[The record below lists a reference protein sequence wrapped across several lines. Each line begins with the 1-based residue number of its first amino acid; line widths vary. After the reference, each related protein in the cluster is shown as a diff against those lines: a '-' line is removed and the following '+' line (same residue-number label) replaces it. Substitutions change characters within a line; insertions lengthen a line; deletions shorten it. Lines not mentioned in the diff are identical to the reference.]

1 MAILTRFEGSLANFE
16 RFEPVFLGFTLE
28 AHRSV
33 TIGSTPPR
41 HTFVTVGPT
50 PPPPDR
56 TYLMDDPLNCVTVIL
71 SILT

>member
-33 TIGSTPPR
+33 TIGSTPPL
-41 HTFVTVGPT
+41 VTPLLRSVR
-50 PPPPDR
+50 PPPLR
-56 TYLMDDPLNCVTVIL
+56 TERIL
-71 SILT
+71 WMTP